1 MINVT
6 IGTNTNRKKVIVSK
20 DSTLREVLESNDVNL
35 NVGTIFIDGQAIN
48 FESLGRT
55 LNELGVTDNA
65 YILSVQKADNAR

>member
-35 NVGTIFIDGQAIN
+35 NVGTIFIDGQAIS
-48 FESLGRT
+48 FESLGKT

>member
-20 DSTLREVLESNDVNL
+20 DSTLREVLESNNVNL
-35 NVGTIFIDGQAIN
+35 SVGTIFIDGQAIS
-48 FESLGRT
+48 FESLGKT

>member
-20 DSTLREVLESNDVNL
+20 DSTLREVLESNNVNL
-35 NVGTIFIDGQAIN
+35 SVGTIFIDGQAIN